1 MTAAD
6 VHAAASGIARADVA
20 SKGAIE
26 MAENVFRPMMAGYPR
41 LVGQRV
47 AQTGGAMLLA
57 PRNPQHLCFIRCG
70 PRRNGKQCA
79 CCLAV

>member
-26 MAENVFRPMMAGYPR
+26 MAENVFRPMMAGYTR

-47 AQTGGAMLLA
+47 AQIGGARCCWRRA
-57 PRNPQHLCFIRCG
+57 TRNIFVL
-70 PRRNGKQCA
+70 
-79 CCLAV
+79 